1 MYLFYLHRSSDVGNY
16 VKCVQHV
23 LPKSLAV
30 CKRMLP
36 LKMVYIDVWR
46 DGHRVNSVG
55 FLSEHVEEKYG
66 GPRRAFIYGCLLC
79 FC

>member
-1 MYLFYLHRSSDVGNY
+1 MRAPRASQTMGG
-16 VKCVQHV
+16 V
-23 LPKSLAV
+23 LDKVTIYSGAYP
-30 CKRMLP
+30 
-36 LKMVYIDVWR
+36 DVWR